1 MSVLGVIGSGGIV
14 ILSGGVKGQRQNLHR
29 CLAISVNIPARVIRV
44 KMSVSTQFVTRT
56 TVTNRVS
63 QLRRNALSSQAR
75 VAIRVMAGADRIAD
89 SRQITV

>member
-14 ILSGGVKGQRQNLHR
+14 ILSGGVKGQRQNLR
-29 CLAISVNIPARVIRV
+29 RYLAISVTIPASVIRV
-44 KMSVSTQFVTRT
+44 RMSVSTQFVMRT
-56 TVTNRVS
+56 TAMNHAS

-75 VAIRVMAGADRIAD
+75 VAIRVMADADKTAD